1 MLKVTVDSTHVETRK
16 GVSKKNGKPYEM
28 HSQAAWVYLV
38 DPTGVPDRFPTKARF
53 MVDDAEKPY
62 AVGEYV
68 LHPSA
73 FVVNQWGDLELSFPK
88 LHPARKAPVQAA
100 A

>member
-1 MLKVTVDSTHVETRK
+1 MLKVTVESTHVETRS
-16 GVSKKNGKPYEM
+16 GVSKRNGKPYEM

-38 DPTGVPDRFPTKARF
+38 DPTGVPDKFPTKARF
-53 MVDDAEKPY
+53 MVDSVDKAY
-62 AVGEYV
+62 APGDYV

-88 LHPARKAPVQAA
+88 LYPARKPVQAA